1 MTKTIKL
8 SAIIESAKLW
18 EKDGKSRY
26 YLNAEA
32 VAKALGFT
40 FDRYGTGSVKRA
52 AYEGE
57 KISNSE
63 MTRVLSAISGYYD
76 NVAKKFE
83 ADCFLAKIAEYGIQI
98 EDDVNVEET
107 EEPETPKEEVQHS
120 EHGGKREGA
129 GRKTT
134 GHINVCIRLSE
145 QQRALFN
152 ELGGS
157 AFLRKVLDKAAS
169 GKLKI

>member
-8 SAIIESAKLW
+8 SSIIESAKLW

-83 ADCFLAKIAEYGIQI
+83 ADCFLAKIAEYGIKI
-98 EDDVNVEET
+98 EDDVNVETT
-107 EEPETPKEEVQHS
+107 EEPEATEEELQHA

-129 GRKTT
+129 GRKPS
-134 GHINVCIRLSE
+134 GNVSITVRISE
-145 QQRALFN
+145 DQRELFD

-157 AFLRKVLDKAAS
+157 AFLRKVLEKAAA

>member
-52 AYEGE
+52 TFAGE

-83 ADCFLAKIAEYGIQI
+83 ADCFLAKLDEYGIKI
-98 EDDVNVEET
+98 EDDVNVETTEAT
-107 EEPETPKEEVQHS
+107 EEESQHA

-129 GRKTT
+129 GRKPS
-134 GHINVCIRLSE
+134 GNVSITVRISE
-145 QQRALFN
+145 DQRELFD

-157 AFLRKVLDKAAS
+157 AFLRKVLEKAAA